1 MSKYTTE
8 LRFLIEQDIDIGL
21 SYYPIYDGLYRT
33 LLNKKITDHYF
44 FHEIGFETVERFRH
58 HLVNRMNII
67 MPYYNKLYLEEVRLV
82 NPLYTV
88 DYTETFEKVG
98 QSDSTGEGSNTLS
111 ATDGGMTEADTTT
124 QTTGTDKGLSVESD
138 TPGGM
143 LLRSEILND
152 TFASKAQRHDNETDD
167 TTTSEGVTRT
177 QSSSQSSS
185 EMTSLNSVESTEE
198 YIRKVQGN
206 NSGRSN
212 IELFEVYK
220 NNLMNIDRLIIN
232 ELRDVCMGVY

>member
-21 SYYPIYDGLYRT
+21 NYYPIYDRLYRT
-33 LLNKKITDHYF
+33 LLNKKITDFYY

-58 HLVNRMNII
+58 HLANRMNII
-67 MPYYNKLYLEEVRLV
+67 MPYYNKLYLQEVRLV

-98 QSDSTGEGSNTLS
+98 QSDSTGEGTNTLS

-124 QTTGTDKGLSVESD
+124 QTTGNDKGLSVESD

-143 LLRSEILND
+143 LLRSEILDD
-152 TFASKAQRHDNETDD
+152 TYASKAQRHDTDTSD
-167 TTTSEGVTRT
+167 TTQSEGTTRT
-177 QSSSQSSS
+177 QSSSQSNS

-206 NSGRSN
+206 NSGRSS
-212 IELFEVYK
+212 IELFEVYR
-220 NNLMNIDRLIIN
+220 NNLINIDRLIIN
-232 ELRDVCMGVY
+232 ELKDLFMGVY

>member
-1 MSKYTTE
+1 MSIYTTE
-8 LRFLIEQDIDIGL
+8 LRYLIEQENDIGL
-21 SYYPIYDGLYRT
+21 SHYPIYDGLYRT
-33 LLNKKITDHYF
+33 VLNKKITDHYF

-58 HLVNRMNII
+58 HLSSRMNII
-67 MPYYNKLYLEEVRLV
+67 MPYYNKLYLQEVRLV

-98 QSDSTGEGSNTLS
+98 QSDSTGEGSNSLS

-124 QTTGTDKGLSVESD
+124 QSTGSDKGLSVESD

-143 LLRSEILND
+143 LLRSEILDD
-152 TFASKAQRHDNETDD
+152 TYASKAQRHDTDTND
-167 TTTSEGVTRT
+167 TTQSEGVTRT
-177 QSSSQSSS
+177 QSSSQSNSQ
-185 EMTSLNSVESTEE
+185 MTSLNSVESTEE

-212 IELFEVYK
+212 IELFEVYR
-220 NNLMNIDRLIIN
+220 NNLMNIDRLIIA
-232 ELRDVCMGVY
+232 ELKDLFMGVY